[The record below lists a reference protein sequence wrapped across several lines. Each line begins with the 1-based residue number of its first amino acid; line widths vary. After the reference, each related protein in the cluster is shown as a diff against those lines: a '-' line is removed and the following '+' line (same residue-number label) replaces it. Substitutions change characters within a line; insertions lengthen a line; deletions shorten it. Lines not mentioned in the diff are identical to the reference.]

1 MHVHIA
7 KAQAHQSMALDEMKD
22 FLVLCLCS
30 CGKRL
35 EQRKYLFPVLE
46 AATGQ
51 FANNEGVA
59 GNLSVFQETFKS
71 GIAESKMR
79 NPD

>member
-35 EQRKYLFPVLE
+35 EQRKDLFPVLE
-46 AATGQ
+46 AA
-51 FANNEGVA
+51 A
-59 GNLSVFQETFKS
+59 G
-71 GIAESKMR
+71 
-79 NPD
+79 